1 MERQE
6 FEWMLS
12 SCRNLQRTTS
22 LQGKFYFQRDEK
34 TENFVEWQEF
44 HCKKTIAG
52 CNWIHQ
58 VRNKTKNHT
67 QLIFMCG
74 IEGYIDLLKKFIYL
88 TKYLRTRYS
97 KNIWY
102 VERSR

>member
-44 HCKKTIAG
+44 CKK
-52 CNWIHQ
+52 
-58 VRNKTKNHT
+58 
-67 QLIFMCG
+67 QLLDVIG
-74 IEGYIDLLKKFIYL
+74 FI
-88 TKYLRTRYS
+88 R
-97 KNIWY
+97 
-102 VERSR
+102 

>member
-44 HCKKTIAG
+44 CKKTVAG

-67 QLIFMCG
+67 QLFFMCG
-74 IEGYIDLLKKFIYL
+74 IEWFIDLFNEIFKNEIFE
-88 TKYLRTRYS
+88 KYLVRGKKQMILSFT
-97 KNIWY
+97 
-102 VERSR
+102 